1 MYPAANLF
9 ASVFLTLQYNLLHPM
24 SKLGLVIV
32 LILMAGRTY
41 AQDYFVLIEADNGQP
56 FYVRV
61 DSQLYSSSSRG
72 HLILSQLKDSSYTI
86 TIGFPGQVFP
96 ERQFSFGV
104 HQNDHAFRLKNED
117 GKGWWLVDDKGQE
130 LATVNEN
137 SGGASAR
144 IPGIKKDDAFSRL
157 MADVVKDTAVMYS
170 TYAVEQETPLAVK
183 SAFADSALANT
194 TSGAATSQ
202 SKVAAVPATPASVAP
217 TPAVAAPANDSQA
230 LTIGRPADMTAS
242 AGHVAHDSS
251 IMSVIRP
258 ARDSSALHSID
269 PTAAVRPADSA
280 VAASRPKDTSLAV
293 HPAGVLSVDS
303 GVARSATVT
312 PIDSGATGR
321 SAAVPIAIS
330 GAAARP
336 GLTLMTDSI
345 AGHVVS
351 TPLYRPIARKDTNTI
366 AAPLASSAAPLYRTT
381 GVTMLTEHRSSRS
394 LRQVYT
400 DHDSSGKADT
410 VVIII
415 PLDTP
420 AQTGHPA
427 VTPRAARMTD
437 SSHLTAPQGH
447 GPNPDTPGFSP
458 SRSPNKSTLPFVN
471 SDCHN
476 FATDYDVDKL
486 RVKMLESA
494 RDDDRILTARKVFKM
509 KCFSTRQ
516 IRALSEVFTTDAAKF
531 KFLEA
536 AYPFVSDDHFAEL
549 SNLLADPVYSG
560 RFRAMTGHP

>member
-9 ASVFLTLQYNLLHPM
+9 TSVFLTLQYNLLHPM

-32 LILMAGRTY
+32 LILMAGRIC

-61 DSQLYSSSSRG
+61 DSQLYSSSARG
-72 HLILSQLKDSSYTI
+72 HLILSQLRDSSYII
-86 TIGFPGQVFP
+86 TIGFPGQAFP
-96 ERQFSFGV
+96 ERQFSFTV

-117 GKGWWLVDDKGQE
+117 GKGWWLIDDKGQE
-130 LATVNEN
+130 LATVNGN

-170 TYAVEQETPLAVK
+170 TYTIVEQTTP
-183 SAFADSALANT
+183 SS
-194 TSGAATSQ
+194 
-202 SKVAAVPATPASVAP
+202 VAAVSVAP
-217 TPAVAAPANDSQA
+217 TPANTAPASPTPTIAATATDSQA
-230 LTIGRPADMTAS
+230 LTINRPVDTTAS
-242 AGHVAHDSS
+242 TSYV
-251 IMSVIRP
+251 
-258 ARDSSALHSID
+258 ARDSSAMAATRPVRDSSTLHPIES
-269 PTAAVRPADSA
+269 TAAVRPVDST
-280 VAASRPKDTSLAV
+280 VAISTSRDTALAV
-293 HPAGVLSVDS
+293 HPAVVSPVDS
-303 GVARSATVT
+303 SVARSA
-312 PIDSGATGR
+312 
-321 SAAVPIAIS
+321 AAP
-330 GAAARP
+330 
-336 GLTLMTDSI
+336 LTDSVARTHSAVSPAADSSASHAI
-345 AGHVVS
+345 S
-351 TPLYRPIARKDTNTI
+351 TPLYRPIPRKDTATTAPP
-366 AAPLASSAAPLYRTT
+366 AAPLASAAAPLYRTT

-410 VVIII
+410 VIIII

-420 AQTGHPA
+420 AQAGHPNA
-427 VTPRAARMTD
+427 ALLVSRAAHTTD
-437 SSHLTAPQGH
+437 SSHLTTPSQQGH
-447 GPNPDTPGFSP
+447 GPNSDTPALTPARTS
-458 SRSPNKSTLPFVN
+458 SKSTLPFVN

-486 RVKMLESA
+486 RVKMLESTK
-494 RDDDRILTARKVFKM
+494 DDDRILAARKVFKT

-536 AYPFVSDDHFAEL
+536 AYPFASDDHFAEL
-549 SNLLADPVYSG
+549 SNLLADPVYNG
-560 RFRAMTGHP
+560 RFRAMTSHP

>member
-1 MYPAANLF
+1 
-9 ASVFLTLQYNLLHPM
+9 M

-41 AQDYFVLIEADNGQP
+41 AQDYFVLIEADKGQP

-72 HLILSQLKDSSYTI
+72 HLILSQLKDSPYTI
-86 TIGFPGQVFP
+86 TVGFPGQVFP
-96 ERQFSFGV
+96 ERQFSFRV

-137 SGGASAR
+137 RGGASAR

-170 TYAVEQETPLAVK
+170 TYAIEQATPSPVK
-183 SAFADSALANT
+183 SASADSALANT

-217 TPAVAAPANDSQA
+217 TPANAAPANDSQV
-230 LTIGRPADMTAS
+230 LTIGRPADTTAS
-242 AGHVAHDSS
+242 VGHVAHDSS

-269 PTAAVRPADSA
+269 PMAAVHPVDSA
-280 VAASRPKDTSLAV
+280 VAASRSKDTSLAV
-293 HPAGVLSVDS
+293 HPAVVLPVDS
-303 GVARSATVT
+303 GVARSAAVF
-312 PIDSGATGR
+312 PADS
-321 SAAVPIAIS
+321 SAAAH
-330 GAAARP
+330 P
-336 GLTLMTDSI
+336 GLVPVADSA
-345 AGHVVS
+345 AGYTVS
-351 TPLYRPIARKDTNTI
+351 MPLHRPIPRKDTTTT
-366 AAPLASSAAPLYRTT
+366 AAPLASAPSPLYRTT

-400 DHDSSGKADT
+400 DHYSSGKADT

-420 AQTGHPA
+420 AQAGHPA
-427 VTPRAARMTD
+427 VTSLVPRAARMTD
-437 SSHLTAPQGH
+437 SGHLTAPQGH
-447 GPNPDTPGFSP
+447 GPNPDTPALSP
-458 SRSPNKSTLPFVN
+458 ARPPTKSTLPFVN

-494 RDDDRILTARKVFKM
+494 KDDDRILAARKVFKT

-549 SNLLADPVYSG
+549 SNLLADPVYGG

>member
-9 ASVFLTLQYNLLHPM
+9 TSVFLTLQYNLLHPM

-32 LILMAGRTY
+32 LILMAGSIY

-61 DSQLYSSSSRG
+61 DSQLYSSSARG
-72 HLILSQLKDSSYTI
+72 HLILSQLRDSSYII
-86 TIGFPGQVFP
+86 TIGFPGQAFP
-96 ERQFSFGV
+96 ERQFSFTV

-117 GKGWWLVDDKGQE
+117 GKGWWLIDDKGQE
-130 LATVNEN
+130 LATVNGN

-170 TYAVEQETPLAVK
+170 TYTIVEQTTPLSV
-183 SAFADSALANT
+183 
-194 TSGAATSQ
+194 AAT
-202 SKVAAVPATPASVAP
+202 SVAP
-217 TPAVAAPANDSQA
+217 TAANSAPATPTPTIAATATDSQA
-230 LTIGRPADMTAS
+230 LTINHPVDTTAS
-242 AGHVAHDSS
+242 TSHAT
-251 IMSVIRP
+251 
-258 ARDSSALHSID
+258 RDSSATSATRPVLDSSAFHPIES
-269 PTAAVRPADSA
+269 TAAVRPVDST
-280 VAASRPKDTSLAV
+280 VVISTSKDTTLAV
-293 HPAGVLSVDS
+293 HPAVVSPADS
-303 GVARSATVT
+303 SIARSAAIPLT
-312 PIDSGATGR
+312 D
-321 SAAVPIAIS
+321 SAARAHSAVSPAADSSASHAI
-330 GAAARP
+330 
-336 GLTLMTDSI
+336 
-345 AGHVVS
+345 S
-351 TPLYRPIARKDTNTI
+351 TPLYRPIPRKDTAATTAPP
-366 AAPLASSAAPLYRTT
+366 AAPLASAAIPLYRTT

-420 AQTGHPA
+420 AQAGHPT
-427 VTPRAARMTD
+427 VTSLVPRAARTTD
-437 SSHLTAPQGH
+437 SSHLSTPQQGH
-447 GPNPDTPGFSP
+447 GPNTDTPALSP
-458 SRSPNKSTLPFVN
+458 ARTSAKSTLPFVN

-486 RVKMLESA
+486 RVKMLESTK
-494 RDDDRILTARKVFKM
+494 DDDRILAARKVFKT

-536 AYPFVSDDHFAEL
+536 AYPFASDDHFAEL
-549 SNLLADPVYSG
+549 SNLLADPVYNG

>member
-1 MYPAANLF
+1 
-9 ASVFLTLQYNLLHPM
+9 LQYNLFHPM

-32 LILMAGRTY
+32 LILVAGRTY

-86 TIGFPGQVFP
+86 TVGFPGQVFP
-96 ERQFSFGV
+96 ERQFSFTV

-137 SGGASAR
+137 SVGAGAR

-170 TYAVEQETPLAVK
+170 TYAVEQVTP
-183 SAFADSALANT
+183 SPAN
-194 TSGAATSQ
+194 
-202 SKVAAVPATPASVAP
+202 AP
-217 TPAVAAPANDSQA
+217 PANDSQA
-230 LTIGRPADMTAS
+230 LTIGRPTDTTVSAD
-242 AGHVAHDSS
+242 HVAHDSS
-251 IMSVIRP
+251 GMSVIRP
-258 ARDSSALHSID
+258 APDSSALHSID
-269 PTAAVRPADSA
+269 PTATGRPVDSA
-280 VAASRPKDTSLAV
+280 VAASRPRDTGLAV
-293 HPAGVLSVDS
+293 HPTVVLPFDS
-303 GVARSATVT
+303 GVARSAAVT
-312 PIDSGATGR
+312 PADS
-321 SAAVPIAIS
+321 SAAALAPV
-330 GAAARP
+330 
-336 GLTLMTDSI
+336 TDSA
-345 AGHVVS
+345 AGHAIS
-351 TPLYRPIARKDTNTI
+351 TPLYRPIPRKDTTTT
-366 AAPLASSAAPLYRTT
+366 AASLASAAAPLYRTT

-400 DHDSSGKADT
+400 EHDSSGKVDT

-420 AQTGHPA
+420 AQVGHPA
-427 VTPRAARMTD
+427 GTSMIPRAAHVTD
-437 SSHLTAPQGH
+437 SGHLATPQGH
-447 GPNPDTPGFSP
+447 GSNPDTAALGP
-458 SRSPNKSTLPFVN
+458 SRPPTKSTLPFVN

-494 RDDDRILTARKVFKM
+494 KDDDRILAARKVFKTR
-509 KCFSTRQ
+509 CFSTHQ
-516 IRALSEVFTTDAAKF
+516 IKALSEVFTTDAAKF

>member
-9 ASVFLTLQYNLLHPM
+9 TSVFLTLQYNLLHPM

-61 DSQLYSSSSRG
+61 DGQLYSSSSRG

-96 ERQFSFGV
+96 ERQFSFTV

-130 LATVNEN
+130 LATVSEN

-170 TYAVEQETPLAVK
+170 TYAIEQETP
-183 SAFADSALANT
+183 SPAN
-194 TSGAATSQ
+194 
-202 SKVAAVPATPASVAP
+202 
-217 TPAVAAPANDSQA
+217 AAPANDSQA
-230 LTIGRPADMTAS
+230 LTIGRQADTTAF
-242 AGHVAHDSS
+242 ADHVAHDSS
-251 IMSVIRP
+251 AMSVIRP

-269 PTAAVRPADSA
+269 PTAAVHPVDSA
-280 VAASRPKDTSLAV
+280 VASIRPRDTSLAV
-293 HPAGVLSVDS
+293 HPAVVLPVDS
-303 GVARSATVT
+303 GVARSAAVT
-312 PIDSGATGR
+312 PTDS
-321 SAAVPIAIS
+321 SAAASPVPVPVTDPA
-330 GAAARP
+330 P
-336 GLTLMTDSI
+336 GH
-345 AGHVVS
+345 AVS
-351 TPLYRPIARKDTNTI
+351 MSPLYRPIPRKDTTTTV
-366 AAPLASSAAPLYRTT
+366 APLASTPAPLYRAT

-420 AQTGHPA
+420 AQAGHPA
-427 VTPRAARMTD
+427 GTSLVPRAARMTD
-437 SSHLTAPQGH
+437 SGHLTAPQGH
-447 GPNPDTPGFSP
+447 GPNPDTPALSP
-458 SRSPNKSTLPFVN
+458 ARPPTKSTLPFVN

-494 RDDDRILTARKVFKM
+494 KDDDRILAARKVFKT
-509 KCFSTRQ
+509 KCFGTRQ

-536 AYPFVSDDHFAEL
+536 AYPFVSDDHFGEL

>member
-1 MYPAANLF
+1 MYPASNLF
-9 ASVFLTLQYNLLHPM
+9 TSVFLTLQYNLLHPM
-24 SKLGLVIV
+24 SKLGLFIV
-32 LILMAGRTY
+32 LILMVGRIY

-61 DSQLYSSSSRG
+61 DSVLYSSSARG
-72 HLILSQLKDSSYTI
+72 HLILSQLKDSSYII

-96 ERQFSFGV
+96 ERQFSFNV

-130 LATVNEN
+130 LTAVGGN
-137 SGGASAR
+137 SGGTSAR

-157 MADVVKDTAVMYS
+157 MADLVKDTAVMY
-170 TYAVEQETPLAVK
+170 TTFTVEQPTPSAVPAA
-183 SAFADSALANT
+183 SI
-194 TSGAATSQ
+194 AATSASTPRLPVNTVPPGDSQ
-202 SKVAAVPATPASVAP
+202 SLTSTRQADTTTSTTRDSTATALFRPAHDTTAAARSVANP
-217 TPAVAAPANDSQA
+217 V
-230 LTIGRPADMTAS
+230 
-242 AGHVAHDSS
+242 
-251 IMSVIRP
+251 
-258 ARDSSALHSID
+258 
-269 PTAAVRPADSA
+269 DSA
-280 VAASRPKDTSLAV
+280 VVARSMTVSSVDSTSGRSSDTVLAV
-293 HPAGVLSVDS
+293 HPNVATSVDS
-303 GVARSATVT
+303 GVARSAAVPVNDTSLAVHA
-312 PIDSGATGR
+312 ATIN
-321 SAAVPIAIS
+321 SAAANS
-330 GAAARP
+330 AAANSATTNSAAA
-336 GLTLMTDSI
+336 LSDSM
-345 AGHVVS
+345 AKNTAS
-351 TPLYRPIARKDTNTI
+351 TPLYRPIPRKYTVAT
-366 AAPLASSAAPLYRTT
+366 AASVASTADPLPSTAALFRPT

-400 DHDSSGKADT
+400 DHDSAGKSDT

-420 AQTGHPA
+420 TQSGHPA
-427 VTPRAARMTD
+427 VTPVPSRTTVHSASAD

-447 GPNPDTPGFSP
+447 GPNSDTPAFS
-458 SRSPNKSTLPFVN
+458 SVKSTLPFVN

-494 RDDDRILTARKVFKM
+494 KDDDRILAARKVFKM
-509 KCFSTRQ
+509 KCFSTHQ

-549 SNLLADPVYSG
+549 STLLADPVYSG
-560 RFRAMTGHP
+560 RFRVMTDHP

>member
-1 MYPAANLF
+1 
-9 ASVFLTLQYNLLHPM
+9 M

-41 AQDYFVLIEADNGQP
+41 TQDYFVLIEADNGQP

-61 DSQLYSSSSRG
+61 DSQLYSSSARG
-72 HLILSQLKDSSYTI
+72 HLILSQLKDSSYII

-96 ERQFSFGV
+96 ERQFSFNV

-117 GKGWWLVDDKGQE
+117 EKGWWLVDDKGQE
-130 LATVNEN
+130 LAMVNGN
-137 SGGASAR
+137 NGGTSAR

-157 MADVVKDTAVMYS
+157 MANVVKDTAVMYS
-170 TYAVEQETPLAVK
+170 TYTTEQ
-183 SAFADSALANT
+183 
-194 TSGAATSQ
+194 ATS
-202 SKVAAVPATPASVAP
+202 SLVAVASASATTVTQAPAN
-217 TPAVAAPANDSQA
+217 AAPANDSQV
-230 LTIGRPADMTAS
+230 LTIGRPADTSVS
-242 AGHVAHDSS
+242 AGRVTRDSS
-251 IMSVIRP
+251 VMSVIRP
-258 ARDSSALHSID
+258 SRDSSALHSID
-269 PTAAVRPADSA
+269 PTAAVRPVDST
-280 VAASRPKDTSLAV
+280 AAAGGSRDTSLAV
-293 HPAGVLSVDS
+293 HPAVALPVDS
-303 GVARSATVT
+303 GVARSA
-312 PIDSGATGR
+312 
-321 SAAVPIAIS
+321 AVPLTDTSLTARS
-330 GAAARP
+330 GITPA
-336 GLTLMTDSI
+336 TDSV
-345 AGHVVS
+345 GSPTVS
-351 TPLYRPIARKDTNTI
+351 NPLYRPIPRKDTAMT
-366 AAPLASSAAPLYRTT
+366 AAPVVSTTASAGAPLASTAAPLYKAT

-420 AQTGHPA
+420 VQTGHPA
-427 VTPRAARMTD
+427 VTPMIPRAARMTD
-437 SSHLTAPQGH
+437 SGHLTASQGH
-447 GPNPDTPGFSP
+447 DRNPDTPALSP
-458 SRSPNKSTLPFVN
+458 ARTSSKSTLPFVN

-476 FATDYDVDKL
+476 FATDYDVDKV

-494 RDDDRILTARKVFKM
+494 KDDDRILAARKVFKT

-560 RFRAMTGHP
+560 RFRAMTDHP

>member
-1 MYPAANLF
+1 
-9 ASVFLTLQYNLLHPM
+9 M

-41 AQDYFVLIEADNGQP
+41 TQDYFVLIEADNGQP

-61 DSQLYSSSSRG
+61 DSQLYSSSARG
-72 HLILSQLKDSSYTI
+72 HLILSQLKDSSYII

-96 ERQFSFGV
+96 ERQFSFNV
-104 HQNDHAFRLKNED
+104 HQNDHDFRLKNE
-117 GKGWWLVDDKGQE
+117 GEKGWWLVDDKGQE
-130 LATVNEN
+130 LAMVNGN
-137 SGGASAR
+137 NGGTSAR

-170 TYAVEQETPLAVK
+170 TYTIEQ
-183 SAFADSALANT
+183 
-194 TSGAATSQ
+194 ATSP
-202 SKVAAVPATPASVAP
+202 SVAVASVAATP
-217 TPAVAAPANDSQA
+217 VARTPANAVPANDSQA
-230 LTIGRPADMTAS
+230 LTSGRPADTS
-242 AGHVAHDSS
+242 VSTGPVTHDSS
-251 IMSVIRP
+251 VMSVIRP

-269 PTAAVRPADSA
+269 PTAAVRPVDST
-280 VAASRPKDTSLAV
+280 VAAAGSRDTSLAV
-293 HPAGVLSVDS
+293 HPDVALPVDS
-303 GVARSATVT
+303 GVA
-312 PIDSGATGR
+312 G
-321 SAAVPIAIS
+321 SAAVPH
-330 GAAARP
+330 
-336 GLTLMTDSI
+336 TDSSI
-345 AGHVVS
+345 AAPSGITPATDSVAGHTSS
-351 TPLYRPIARKDTNTI
+351 TPLYRPISRKDTTTT
-366 AAPLASSAAPLYRTT
+366 AAPVVSMTAASGVPLASAAAPLYRAT

-400 DHDSSGKADT
+400 DHDSNGKADT
-410 VVIII
+410 VVVII

-427 VTPRAARMTD
+427 VTSFIPRTAHLTD
-437 SSHLTAPQGH
+437 SGHLTAPQGH
-447 GPNPDTPGFSP
+447 DRNPDTPALSGARTST
-458 SRSPNKSTLPFVN
+458 KSTLPFVN

-494 RDDDRILTARKVFKM
+494 KDDDRILAARKVFKT

-560 RFRAMTGHP
+560 RFRAMTDHP

>member
-9 ASVFLTLQYNLLHPM
+9 TSVFLTLQYNLFHPM

-56 FYVRV
+56 FYVRA
-61 DSQLYSSSSRG
+61 DSQLYSSSARG
-72 HLILSQLKDSSYTI
+72 HLILSQLKDSSYII

-96 ERQFSFGV
+96 ERQFSFNV

-117 GKGWWLVDDKGQE
+117 EKGWWLVDDKGQE
-130 LATVNEN
+130 LAIVNGN
-137 SGGASAR
+137 IGGTSAR

-170 TYAVEQETPLAVK
+170 TYTIEQ
-183 SAFADSALANT
+183 
-194 TSGAATSQ
+194 
-202 SKVAAVPATPASVAP
+202 ATPSPVAVASVAA
-217 TPAVAAPANDSQA
+217 TPVTQTPVNTAPANDSQA
-230 LTIGRPADMTAS
+230 LTTGRPADTSVSTNA
-242 AGHVAHDSS
+242 VTHDSS
-251 IMSVIRP
+251 VMSVIRP

-269 PTAAVRPADSA
+269 PTAAVRPVDST
-280 VAASRPKDTSLAV
+280 VAAAGSRDTSLAV
-293 HPAGVLSVDS
+293 HPAVALPVDS
-303 GVARSATVT
+303 GVV
-312 PIDSGATGR
+312 R
-321 SAAVPIAIS
+321 SAAVP
-330 GAAARP
+330 R
-336 GLTLMTDSI
+336 TDSSI
-345 AGHVVS
+345 AAPPGMTPATDSVASHTVS
-351 TPLYRPIARKDTNTI
+351 APLYRPIPRRDTATTAASVI
-366 AAPLASSAAPLYRTT
+366 STTAASDAPLASTAAPLYRAT

-427 VTPRAARMTD
+427 VASFPRAAHMTD
-437 SSHLTAPQGH
+437 SGHLTAPQGH
-447 GPNPDTPGFSP
+447 DRNPDTPALSP
-458 SRSPNKSTLPFVN
+458 ARTPTKSTLPFVN

-494 RDDDRILTARKVFKM
+494 KDDDRILTARKVFKT

-516 IRALSEVFTTDAAKF
+516 IRALSEVFTTDATKF

-549 SNLLADPVYSG
+549 SNLLADPVYGG
-560 RFRAMTGHP
+560 RFRAMTDHP

>member
-1 MYPAANLF
+1 
-9 ASVFLTLQYNLLHPM
+9 M

-41 AQDYFVLIEADNGQP
+41 SQDYFVLIEADNGQP

-86 TIGFPGQVFP
+86 TIGFPGQIFP
-96 ERQFSFGV
+96 ERQFSFTV

-130 LATVNEN
+130 LATVSEN

-170 TYAVEQETPLAVK
+170 TYAIEQ
-183 SAFADSALANT
+183 
-194 TSGAATSQ
+194 AT
-202 SKVAAVPATPASVAP
+202 VPATPASVAISAAP
-217 TPAVAAPANDSQA
+217 RTLLPLLISTGTPANPRTTLPLLSSAVPTASSSDGLLPANAAPANDSQA
-230 LTIGRPADMTAS
+230 LTIGRQADTTAL
-242 AGHVAHDSS
+242 ADHVAHDSS
-251 IMSVIRP
+251 VMSVIRP

-269 PTAAVRPADSA
+269 PTAAVHPVDSA
-280 VAASRPKDTSLAV
+280 VASSRPGDTSLAV
-293 HPAGVLSVDS
+293 HPAVVLPVDS
-303 GVARSATVT
+303 GVARSAAVSPT
-312 PIDSGATGR
+312 DS
-321 SAAVPIAIS
+321 SAAV
-330 GAAARP
+330 RP
-336 GLTLMTDSI
+336 VPVPVTDLA
-345 AGHVVS
+345 AGHAVS
-351 TPLYRPIARKDTNTI
+351 MSPLYRPIPRKDTTTTV
-366 AAPLASSAAPLYRTT
+366 APLASAPAPLYRTT

-400 DHDSSGKADT
+400 DHDSNGKADT

-420 AQTGHPA
+420 AQAGHPA
-427 VTPRAARMTD
+427 VTSLVPRAARMTD
-437 SSHLTAPQGH
+437 SGHLTAPQGH
-447 GPNPDTPGFSP
+447 GLNPDTPALSP
-458 SRSPNKSTLPFVN
+458 ARTPTKSTLPFVN

-486 RVKMLESA
+486 RVKMLESTK
-494 RDDDRILTARKVFKM
+494 DDDRILAARKVFKT

-531 KFLEA
+531 KFLETS
-536 AYPFVSDDHFAEL
+536 YPFVSDDHFGEL

>member
-1 MYPAANLF
+1 
-9 ASVFLTLQYNLLHPM
+9 M

-41 AQDYFVLIEADNGQP
+41 TQDYFVLIEADNGQP

-61 DSQLYSSSSRG
+61 DSQLYSSSAHG
-72 HLILSQLKDSSYTI
+72 HLILSQLKDSSYII

-96 ERQFSFGV
+96 ERQFSFNV

-117 GKGWWLVDDKGQE
+117 EKGWWLIDDGGQE
-130 LATVNEN
+130 LPMV
-137 SGGASAR
+137 SGNNGGTSAR

-170 TYAVEQETPLAVK
+170 TYTIEQ
-183 SAFADSALANT
+183 
-194 TSGAATSQ
+194 
-202 SKVAAVPATPASVAP
+202 ATPSPVAVASVAAAP
-217 TPAVAAPANDSQA
+217 VTQTSANAAPASDSQA
-230 LTIGRPADMTAS
+230 LTIGRPADTS
-242 AGHVAHDSS
+242 VSTGRVTRDSS
-251 IMSVIRP
+251 AMSVIRP
-258 ARDSSALHSID
+258 ARDSSAPHSID
-269 PTAAVRPADSA
+269 PTAAIRPVDST
-280 VAASRPKDTSLAV
+280 VAAGGSRDTSLAV
-293 HPAGVLSVDS
+293 HPVVALPVDS
-303 GVARSATVT
+303 GIT
-312 PIDSGATGR
+312 PAAD
-321 SAAVPIAIS
+321 SAAS
-330 GAAARP
+330 H
-336 GLTLMTDSI
+336 T
-345 AGHVVS
+345 VS
-351 TPLYRPIARKDTNTI
+351 TPLYRPIPRKDTATTAVPVVSTT
-366 AAPLASSAAPLYRTT
+366 AAPGVPLASTASPLYRAT

-427 VTPRAARMTD
+427 VASFIPRAAHMTD
-437 SSHLTAPQGH
+437 SGHLTVPQGH
-447 GPNPDTPGFSP
+447 DRNPDTPALSP
-458 SRSPNKSTLPFVN
+458 ARTSTKSTLPFVN

-476 FATDYDVDKL
+476 FAADYDVDKL

-494 RDDDRILTARKVFKM
+494 KDDDRILAARKVFKT

-560 RFRAMTGHP
+560 RFRAMTDHP

>member
-1 MYPAANLF
+1 
-9 ASVFLTLQYNLLHPM
+9 M

-41 AQDYFVLIEADNGQP
+41 TQDYFVLIEADNGQP

-61 DSQLYSSSSRG
+61 DSQLYSSSARG
-72 HLILSQLKDSSYTI
+72 HLILSQLKDSSYII

-96 ERQFSFGV
+96 ERQFSFNV

-117 GKGWWLVDDKGQE
+117 EKGWWLVDDKGQE
-130 LATVNEN
+130 LAMVNGSN
-137 SGGASAR
+137 GGTSAR

-170 TYAVEQETPLAVK
+170 TYTIEQ
-183 SAFADSALANT
+183 
-194 TSGAATSQ
+194 ATS
-202 SKVAAVPATPASVAP
+202 SPAAVASVSATQTPAN
-217 TPAVAAPANDSQA
+217 AAPANDSQA
-230 LTIGRPADMTAS
+230 LTIGRSADTS
-242 AGHVAHDSS
+242 VSTGRVTRDSS
-251 IMSVIRP
+251 VMSVIRP

-269 PTAAVRPADSA
+269 PTAAIRPADST
-280 VAASRPKDTSLAV
+280 AAAGGSRDTSLAV
-293 HPAGVLSVDS
+293 HPAVALPVDS
-303 GVARSATVT
+303 GVARSAAVPLTDTSLAARSGIT
-312 PIDSGATGR
+312 PATD
-321 SAAVPIAIS
+321 SAANH
-330 GAAARP
+330 
-336 GLTLMTDSI
+336 T
-345 AGHVVS
+345 VS
-351 TPLYRPIARKDTNTI
+351 TPLYRPIPRKDTATT
-366 AAPLASSAAPLYRTT
+366 AAPVVSTTSSTGVPLASTATPLYRTI
-381 GVTMLTEHRSSRS
+381 GVTMLAEHRSTRS

-400 DHDSSGKADT
+400 DHDSSGKTDT

-420 AQTGHPA
+420 VQIGRPA
-427 VTPRAARMTD
+427 VTSMIPRAAHMTD
-437 SSHLTAPQGH
+437 SGHLTAPQGH
-447 GPNPDTPGFSP
+447 DRNPDTPVLSP
-458 SRSPNKSTLPFVN
+458 ARTSSKSALPFVN

-494 RDDDRILTARKVFKM
+494 KDDDRILAASKVFKT

-560 RFRAMTGHP
+560 RFRAMTYHP